1 MPQTSSKKASQ
12 SQVNIGVVGHV
23 DHGKTTLVKA
33 LSGIWTDR
41 HSEEVRRGISIKLG
55 YADAIFR
62 KCPKCRGTEAFT
74 VAEECTKHKIPTE
87 PLRTVSFVDAPGHE
101 VLLATMLSGAA
112 IMDGAMLV
120 IAANEE
126 VPQPQTTEH
135 LEALLISCVD
145 KVVIVQ
151 NKVELVSPEQAK
163 KNYLQIRKFIK
174 GTPVENAPIIPVS
187 AIHSANLDILIETIE
202 KIIPTPNRDV
212 NKDPLLYIARSF
224 DINKP
229 GTRIKNLRGGVIG
242 GSLVEG
248 VLKKGDKIEIRPGL
262 KSKRANVIIYEPVIT
277 KIQSLSASLVGNLD
291 QANPGGLIG
300 IGTELDPY
308 LTRGDGLV
316 GNVAGYPAKLPAL
329 RELLILEVTMMDRQ
343 LIVKSQ
349 GRSKARVKTAANFDQ
364 NIIKG
369 ERIMINIG
377 TAVTVGIVDTAKKN
391 TIEVKLVRPVAGA
404 PGQRVA
410 ISRQSE
416 SGRFRLVGYGII
428 KD

>member
-1 MPQTSSKKASQ
+1 MPQTSSKKISQ

-62 KCPKCRGTEAFT
+62 KCPKCRGTEAYT
-74 VAEECTKHKIPTE
+74 VEEVCTKHKVATE
-87 PLRTVSFVDAPGHE
+87 TLRTVSFVDAPGHE

-120 IAANEE
+120 IAANEN

-202 KIIPTPNRDV
+202 KIIPTPERDI

-224 DINKP
+224 DVNKP
-229 GTRIKNLRGGVIG
+229 GTRIKDLRGGVIG

-262 KSKRANVIIYEPVIT
+262 KSKRANVIVYEPVVT

-291 QANPGGLIG
+291 QVNPGGLIG
-300 IGTELDPY
+300 IGTELDPF
-308 LTRGDGLV
+308 LTRGDGMV
-316 GNVAGYPAKLPAL
+316 GNVAGYPAKLPEL
-329 RELLILEVTMMDRQ
+329 RELLVLEVKMMDRQ

-349 GRSKARVKTAANFDQ
+349 
-364 NIIKG
+364 
-369 ERIMINIG
+369 
-377 TAVTVGIVDTAKKN
+377 
-391 TIEVKLVRPVAGA
+391 
-404 PGQRVA
+404 
-410 ISRQSE
+410 
-416 SGRFRLVGYGII
+416 
-428 KD
+428 